1 MAGAGGGG
9 IEEARC
15 GWFFFSFLLLRRKRA
30 QKKVL
35 QVQGK
40 VLAEFSNHH
49 ILTGNPEE
57 EYKQSVLLPRPLPAQ
72 RSGRRMRP
80 REEKKKKEKETAAAE
95 KQVRKNV
102 RLFNPLFSS
111 SSASSSPR
119 LFFTPL
125 PSRGSKRAANG
136 EV

>member
-1 MAGAGGGG
+1 VV
-9 IEEARC
+9 
-15 GWFFFSFLLLRRKRA
+15 FFFFPSSSQEKSA
-30 QKKVL
+30 KKKFL

-40 VLAEFSNHH
+40 VLAELSNHH
-49 ILTGNPEE
+49 VLTGNPEE

-95 KQVRKNV
+95 KQVWKNV

-111 SSASSSPR
+111 SSDSSSPR

>member
-1 MAGAGGGG
+1 
-9 IEEARC
+9 
-15 GWFFFSFLLLRRKRA
+15 
-30 QKKVL
+30 
-35 QVQGK
+35 
-40 VLAEFSNHH
+40 
-49 ILTGNPEE
+49 
-57 EYKQSVLLPRPLPAQ
+57 
-72 RSGRRMRP
+72 MRP

-111 SSASSSPR
+111 SSASSSPH

>member
-1 MAGAGGGG
+1 MV
-9 IEEARC
+9 
-15 GWFFFSFLLLRRKRA
+15 FFFFPSSSQEKSA
-30 QKKVL
+30 KKKFL

-40 VLAEFSNHH
+40 VLAELSNHRV
-49 ILTGNPEE
+49 LTGNPEE
-57 EYKQSVLLPRPLPAQ
+57 VYKQSVLLPRPLPAQ

-80 REEKKKKEKETAAAE
+80 REEKKEKETAAAE